1 VEADNRAMI
10 GSGDLHGGGGAQDAR
25 IRTFLIADV
34 RGYTLFTQERGD
46 EAAAKLAGKFADIV
60 REVVETR
67 GGRLLELR
75 GDEAL
80 CIFDSTRDAIR
91 TAIDLQVRFVEETMA
106 QPELPLTV
114 GIGLDAGEAVAV
126 EGGYRGGALNLAARL
141 CGQARAGEILASREV
156 THLARRLDGVRYEDR
171 GALTFKGIQDA
182 VTVVRVVPETED
194 PAERLRP
201 FAPPAPPPP
210 RPTRRW
216 IVPAAVALALAVVAV
231 AIPMLGGDDASVR
244 IGSDSVAL
252 IDLEDGSVALSE
264 TIGDRPGA
272 MAVAFDSV
280 WVVQPDRGLLV
291 RLGLDGSVQD
301 TIPVGS
307 APAAIAA
314 GDDEMWVTNAA
325 DGTVSRVDVETNQE
339 SVTLLAGSRPTG
351 IASGG
356 GALWVADTTG
366 AAVLRIAPSDDDEE
380 PLSIPI
386 PGEPA
391 GVAWTDDGVWVSYS
405 PDGIARIDPSTGTIT
420 HDQTVG
426 NEPTAILSAH
436 GSIWVANHLDG
447 TVSRIEPSTGDVVD
461 VIPVGDG
468 PNALAS
474 VDGSVWVANEYD
486 GTVVAIDARTN
497 AVERTVALD
506 ATAASLATDGDGV
519 WVAVGASARE
529 HRGGTLRIAFGGI
542 KTLDPAI
549 AYDTSAWQILTITND
564 GLLSYKR
571 VGGPDGTKL
580 VPDLASAL
588 PDVSADGLTYR
599 FPLRQGIRY
608 STGQPVLPEDFRH
621 GLERTI
627 GLSLDAVGLFGA
639 IEGARACNEA
649 GPACDLSE
657 SILVEDTAIT
667 IRLERPDPDLQFKLA
682 MPLAFP
688 SPPTVPMEDQGFE
701 ALPATGPYMIEEA
714 GPGSIELV
722 RNPEFE
728 RWSGAAQPDG
738 FVDAISLRDLDAE
751 EAFDALAAGEIDW
764 TTEASPEDVGALRG
778 SDPDQ
783 VVSAPDSSIFF
794 IAFDV
799 VQAPFDDVRVRQA
812 VNYAIDRAHVVE
824 LLGGPTFYRPTCQLV
839 PPTIAGHQPFCPYTA
854 DPEVG
859 RWSAP
864 DLERARELIA
874 AAGVAGERVTVWTFR
889 EPGIV
894 DAVSYVVDVLTELGM
909 RAELRVIPSA
919 DRYFQTYLYGT
930 TPGSPE
936 HPAIFFSGWL
946 PDFPT
951 ASNYVEPQFGC
962 DGSAN
967 AFGVCDRT
975 LERMVDEAKRLQAS
989 DLGAANRAWAAVDR
1003 RLVERAMLA
1012 PLTNALVAYPVS
1024 DRVGNVQIHPL
1035 WSLLLSRLW
1044 VR

>member
-1 VEADNRAMI
+1 MI

-366 AAVLRIAPSDDDEE
+366 ASPPRTTTRNRCRSRSRVSPRGSRGPTTAYGSRTPRTASPASIRRPARSRTTR
-380 PLSIPI
+380 PLGTSRRRSCP
-386 PGEPA
+386 PTGRS
-391 GVAWTDDGVWVSYS
+391 GSRTT
-405 PDGIARIDPSTGTIT
+405 STG
-420 HDQTVG
+420 
-426 NEPTAILSAH
+426 
-436 GSIWVANHLDG
+436 
-447 TVSRIEPSTGDVVD
+447 RFR
-461 VIPVGDG
+461 
-468 PNALAS
+468 AS
-474 VDGSVWVANEYD
+474 
-486 GTVVAIDARTN
+486 
-497 AVERTVALD
+497 
-506 ATAASLATDGDGV
+506 SL
-519 WVAVGASARE
+519 R
-529 HRGGTLRIAFGGI
+529 
-542 KTLDPAI
+542 
-549 AYDTSAWQILTITND
+549 
-564 GLLSYKR
+564 
-571 VGGPDGTKL
+571 
-580 VPDLASAL
+580 
-588 PDVSADGLTYR
+588 
-599 FPLRQGIRY
+599 
-608 STGQPVLPEDFRH
+608 
-621 GLERTI
+621 
-627 GLSLDAVGLFGA
+627 
-639 IEGARACNEA
+639 
-649 GPACDLSE
+649 
-657 SILVEDTAIT
+657 
-667 IRLERPDPDLQFKLA
+667 
-682 MPLAFP
+682 
-688 SPPTVPMEDQGFE
+688 
-701 ALPATGPYMIEEA
+701 PAT
-714 GPGSIELV
+714 
-722 RNPEFE
+722 
-728 RWSGAAQPDG
+728 W
-738 FVDAISLRDLDAE
+738 
-751 EAFDALAAGEIDW
+751 W
-764 TTEASPEDVGALRG
+764 T
-778 SDPDQ
+778 
-783 VVSAPDSSIFF
+783 
-794 IAFDV
+794 
-799 VQAPFDDVRVRQA
+799 
-812 VNYAIDRAHVVE
+812 
-824 LLGGPTFYRPTCQLV
+824 
-839 PPTIAGHQPFCPYTA
+839 
-854 DPEVG
+854 
-859 RWSAP
+859 
-864 DLERARELIA
+864 
-874 AAGVAGERVTVWTFR
+874 
-889 EPGIV
+889 
-894 DAVSYVVDVLTELGM
+894 
-909 RAELRVIPSA
+909 
-919 DRYFQTYLYGT
+919 
-930 TPGSPE
+930 
-936 HPAIFFSGWL
+936 
-946 PDFPT
+946 
-951 ASNYVEPQFGC
+951 
-962 DGSAN
+962 
-967 AFGVCDRT
+967 
-975 LERMVDEAKRLQAS
+975 
-989 DLGAANRAWAAVDR
+989 
-1003 RLVERAMLA
+1003 
-1012 PLTNALVAYPVS
+1012 
-1024 DRVGNVQIHPL
+1024 
-1035 WSLLLSRLW
+1035 
-1044 VR
+1044 